1 MIKILKVVVHH
12 FPCNILTETYFT
24 TPFRRQSFLG
34 DKMSGE
40 TAHRDVA
47 KFKLPE
53 DEIFGGWLNLD
64 IGRGLVGWLVEQPVG
79 WMDAG
84 DLRRLIGF

>member
-1 MIKILKVVVHH
+1 M
-12 FPCNILTETYFT
+12 T
-24 TPFRRQSFLG
+24 
-34 DKMSGE
+34 GE

-64 IGRGLVGWLVEQPVG
+64 IGRGLVGWLVEERLDG
-79 WMDAG
+79 WMVG
-84 DLRRLIGF
+84 CRPFEKINTFLEVGFPIKTDGLLPDVLHYL

>member
-1 MIKILKVVVHH
+1 MIKILKVVVQ

-64 IGRGLVGWLVEQPVG
+64 IGRGLVGWLVEERYWWTTS
-79 WMDAG
+79 WMDV
-84 DLRRLIGF
+84 L

>member
-1 MIKILKVVVHH
+1 
-12 FPCNILTETYFT
+12 
-24 TPFRRQSFLG
+24 
-34 DKMSGE
+34 MSGE

-64 IGRGLVGWLVEQPVG
+64 IGRGLVGWLKKGIDEPSFNIDQPVG
-79 WMDAG
+79 WLDAG
-84 DLRRLIGF
+84 DLRRQK